1 MSSPSS
7 YFIHNVSL
15 IAFYRNKPPHLTVL
29 IDELQ
34 TYLERTSILKGKFQS
49 YPREQVHGTIIGY
62 EGIRTK

>member
-15 IAFYRNKPPHLTVL
+15 IAFYRNKPTYLAVL

-34 TYLERTSILKGKFQS
+34 TYLDQTSILKGKFQS
-49 YPREQVHGTIIGY
+49 YSLEQVHGTIIGY